1 MKQYHNLKWLHIL
14 FFAIMVSEIRNLIMY
29 IFFKLNFIT
38 GIIFFLFKYGT
49 RAILQ
54 YKRIENK
61 DILVDI

>member
-29 IFFKLNFIT
+29 IFFKLNFIQVL
-38 GIIFFLFKYGT
+38 FFFYLST

>member
-38 GIIFFLFKYGT
+38 GIIFFYLST